1 MWSQRNNN
9 NYTQTGLLTALSYF
23 ADNNKLFLK
32 NFYLKSK
39 RSILKP
45 TVEGPAAYV
54 LPADDARP
62 GAQAELLRV
71 LQRQAI
77 EVSRATAP
85 FTVTLPVK
93 KARATDKPAEGAGET
108 G

>member
-39 RSILKP
+39 RSIVKP
-45 TVEGPAAYV
+45 KVEGPAAYV
-54 LPADDARP
+54 LTADDPSQARRP
-62 GAQAELLRV
+62 SCCACCSGRPLR
-71 LQRQAI
+71 
-77 EVSRATAP
+77 SRA
-85 FTVTLPVK
+85 
-93 KARATDKPAEGAGET
+93 RRQRSR
-108 G
+108 